1 MVGLVLVL
9 GAFAGGFVFA
19 RQTDPLGQLPGVET
33 TKPDVGEQVN
43 EAMDIL
49 NTEALTRPKEASAT
63 VGAIQGLLDSTGD
76 KWAMYFDAQH
86 YKYFNEQNSGEF
98 GGIGVTI
105 GEKDGQGYVV
115 TVMPDTPAAKAGMKP
130 NDVFVEIDGVR
141 QDKWSSEE
149 IVKRVRGDVGTDV
162 KITIR
167 RGKDLK
173 SFKIERALI
182 EVPNVQSA
190 MLPGKI
196 GYIRLF
202 SFNQH
207 GEADTRAAIQSLED
221 KGAKGLVIDLR
232 DNPGGLLDQAVRV
245 SSLFIPNG
253 VIVRVDERDK
263 SEEVH
268 RATRK
273 VATDAPIV
281 LLVNENSA
289 SASEIV
295 GGALQDYARAPLVGM
310 KTFGKGSVQ
319 TSEELSDGGAM
330 KFTIAHYLTPK
341 KRVIDGK
348 GLTPDYVVKMKPDQE
363 YDPKFQKDMKKDTQL
378 LKAIE
383 VLKKEL

>member
-63 VGAIQGLLDSTGD
+63 AGAIQGLLDSTGD

-115 TVMPDTPAAKAGMKP
+115 AVMPDTPAAKAGMKP

-173 SFKIERALI
+173 SFKIKRALI